1 MEPAQ
6 QDAGGGR
13 APGFQFTRR
22 RQFVWKT
29 VLLAA
34 TTLSLVPILLMKS
47 EEAAMWWLIALI
59 VVHVVGIAILIA
71 GTKRHHIAPDRRGLA
86 YRVVAIVILSA
97 LLYLLGKGVTKYQV
111 GDIVFWG
118 ILFAIWA
125 AHTAGLL
132 LLHVRTRREAK
143 ACPFA

>member
-1 MEPAQ
+1 MEPAPHADSGKPAQ
-6 QDAGGGR
+6 AFHFARG
-13 APGFQFTRR
+13 

-59 VVHVVGIAILIA
+59 VVHVVGTAILVA
-71 GTKRHHIAPDRRGLA
+71 GTKKHHIAPDRRGLA